1 MPETSMSRS
10 AYFVASPLA
19 VARMVVLP
27 GATPLISPVLEF
39 TLATL
44 SSLEVQMSL
53 RSSSGASWG

>member
-1 MPETSMSRS
+1 MSRS